1 MLGSRYRDVAVPV
14 VAMGYGAWS
23 PLGMTSGP
31 GYSTTQTSQLLV
43 IDSTHP
49 IATDLPTTF
58 APATTTT
65 LIRAVPEQYVPES
78 ASPVAV
84 RAGVTTAHAVYT
96 MSAGDVRA
104 DGSVTPANRVVLGLT
119 EETLA
124 ALSDDGVRL
133 VDNAI
138 LWAADPGAFSVL
150 AVVTPVGRWKL
161 DGQVTV
167 GDKLYFPNTYT
178 SYGRVKGTK
187 HPGTT
192 SADQSLTIA
201 TTTGK
206 HLEFPGFREMKYP
219 TGWVPPTPDCH
230 LSLVTEA
237 CGATVDPGRS
247 ALVIASTSTNAAQ
260 ASTDMNV
267 YRPGSAAKFQVK
279 VSIKPVDFDP
289 GVTHLLASQ
298 SPNVVQMGRKEDPAQ
313 WKISV
318 EVDMR
323 PRCEFTGS
331 TPLGKKSI
339 VAEQPDIQGSVHLKP
354 GFNYTLTCTLTRQAG
369 SQTVKLLIGSKQD
382 LPANNQGRTEPASYS
397 TFTVSPT
404 TNEIWVGHK
413 PPNTIGGSCNGCDA
427 PGDSFAGGI
436 DDIWI
441 SRQD

>member
-1 MLGSRYRDVAVPV
+1 M
-14 VAMGYGAWS
+14 
-23 PLGMTSGP
+23 
-31 GYSTTQTSQLLV
+31 
-43 IDSTHP
+43 
-49 IATDLPTTF
+49 
-58 APATTTT
+58 
-65 LIRAVPEQYVPES
+65 PEQYVPES

-119 EETLA
+119 DETLA
-124 ALSDDGVRL
+124 ALSDDGVQL

-138 LWAADPGAFSVL
+138 LWAADPGTASL
-150 AVVTPVGRWKL
+150 MAVVTPVGRWKL
-161 DGQVTV
+161 DGRVTV
-167 GDKLYFPNTYT
+167 GSDLLYPNTYT
-178 SYGRVKGTK
+178 SYGRVKGAL

-192 SADQSLTIA
+192 PADQSLTMA

-206 HLEFPGFREMKYP
+206 HVEFPGFREMKYP
-219 TGWVPPTPDCH
+219 AGWVPPTPDCH

-318 EVDMR
+318 ETDMR

-331 TPLGKKSI
+331 TPLGKKTI
-339 VAEQPDIQGSVHLKP
+339 TAEQEKSPQSVHLKP

-369 SQTVKLLIGSKQD
+369 SQTVKLLINSKQD
-382 LPANNQGRTEPASYS
+382 LPANGKGKTEPAAYS
-397 TFTVSPT
+397 DFIVSPT

-413 PPNTIGGSCNGCDA
+413 PPRTDGSGCHGCDS

>member
-1 MLGSRYRDVAVPV
+1 MSTKPGTVQ
-14 VAMGYGAWS
+14 YGAWS

-43 IDSTHP
+43 IDSSHP
-49 IATDLPTTF
+49 IATDLPSTF
-58 APATTTT
+58 APATSTT

-104 DGSVTPANRVVLGLT
+104 DGSVTPASRVVLGLT
-119 EETLA
+119 DETLA

-138 LWAADPGAFSVL
+138 LWAADPGTASEL
-150 AVVTPVGRWKL
+150 AVLTPVGRWKL
-161 DGQVTV
+161 DNQVVSGVT
-167 GDKLYFPNTYT
+167 FPNAYSTHAK
-178 SYGRVKGTK
+178 VKGTLFSS
-187 HPGTT
+187 T
-192 SADQSLTIA
+192 SVTSIGGSLTMT
-201 TTTGK
+201 TTTGRYLK
-206 HLEFPGFREMKYP
+206 FRGFKDMTYP
-219 TGWVPPTPDCH
+219 TGWNQGGHPGCDPDVP
-230 LSLVTEA
+230 TEP
-237 CGATVDPGRS
+237 CGAVVDPTKS
-247 ALVIASTSTNAAQ
+247 ALVISSSGATASQDVEA
-260 ASTDMNV
+260 

-279 VSIKPVDFDP
+279 VSIKPVDFTP
-289 GVTHLLASQ
+289 AVSGLLASQ
-298 SPNVVQMGRKEDPAQ
+298 SPNVVQMGRKEDPSQ

-318 EVDMR
+318 ETDMR

-339 VAEQPDIQGSVHLKP
+339 VAEQPMAQGSVHLQP
-354 GFNYTLTCTLTRQAG
+354 GVNYTLTCTLTRQAG
-369 SQTVKLLIGSKQD
+369 SQTVKLLIGSTQD
-382 LPANNQGRTEPASYS
+382 AYANGKGDTEPATYS
-397 TFTVSPT
+397 DFIVSPT
-404 TNEIWVGHK
+404 TSQIWVGHK